1 MTSERQG
8 EIYDLGYQRYDGPRE
23 GRGRARWALLVNGI
37 RSALGIGRGS
47 RAKVLPA
54 LLFVSAVGP
63 AIIMVI
69 IASLAGPGFEV
80 PGHAGYYSIISAI
93 LLLFSAIIAPEL
105 LIPDRRDR
113 VLDLYLVRPLTP
125 TDYVAGRWS
134 AFLIIT
140 LVIVYSGQVL
150 LFLGL
155 LLTAPDPVDYV
166 RENWLDVPR
175 FLAAG
180 FVVAVFTTTLPLAVA
195 AFTSRRAYAAS
206 FVIGLWIVSGSAAG
220 ILATYEETETRTTTT
235 PDGTVTVRVEVE
247 EGEPISGD
255 MSKWFALLDIEEAP
269 IRINDFIFG
278 EEPES
283 GTRALVR
290 ELPDIVPI
298 GWYLI
303 LTAGPGFLLWRR
315 YQRIAI

>member
-47 RAKVLPA
+47 RAKVLPV
-54 LLFVSAVGP
+54 LLFVAVMSP
-63 AIIMVI
+63 AVIMVI
-69 IASLAGPGFEV
+69 IASVAGPGFEES
-80 PGHAGYYSIISAI
+80 GHAGYYSIIATI

-113 VLDLYLVRPLTP
+113 VLHLYLVRPLTP

-140 LVIVYSGQVL
+140 LAIVYSGQVL

-155 LLTAPDPVDYV
+155 LLTASDPVDYV

-195 AFTSRRAYAAS
+195 AFTSRRAYAAA
-206 FVIGLWIVSGSAAG
+206 FVIGLWIVSTSTAG
-220 ILATYEETETRTTTT
+220 ILATCEETVTTTT
-235 PDGTVTVRVEVE
+235 TDGNVTVQTQECVPIT
-247 EGEPISGD
+247 GESG
-255 MSKWFALLDIEEAP
+255 KWFAMLSIGDVP
-269 IRINDFIFG
+269 IRINDLIFG
-278 EEPES
+278 EEAES
-283 GTRALVR
+283 GFGALVE
-290 ELPDIVPI
+290 ELPEIVPI

>member
-23 GRGRARWALLVNGI
+23 GRGRARRALLVNGI

-54 LLFVSAVGP
+54 LLFVAAMSPAV
-63 AIIMVI
+63 IMII
-69 IASLAGPGFEV
+69 IASVTGPGLGV
-80 PGHAGYYSIISAI
+80 PGHADYYSIIVPI
-93 LLLFSAIIAPEL
+93 FLLFSAIIAPEL

-113 VLDLYLVRPLTP
+113 VLHLYLVRPLTP

-134 AFLIIT
+134 AFLLVT
-140 LVIVYSGQVL
+140 LAIVYSGQIL

-155 LLTAPDPVDYV
+155 LLTASDPVDYV

-180 FVVAVFTTTLPLAVA
+180 FVVAVFTTTLPMAVA
-195 AFTSRRAYAAS
+195 AFTSRRAYAAA
-206 FVIGLWIVSGSAAG
+206 FVIGLWIVSASAAG
-220 ILATYEETETRTTTT
+220 ILTTCEETVVTTST
-235 PDGTVTVRVEVE
+235 DGTVTVTAQECV
-247 EGEPISGD
+247 PLAGD
-255 MSKWFALLDIEEAP
+255 FGKWFALLDIGETP
-269 IRINDFIFG
+269 IRINDLIFG

-283 GTRALVR
+283 GLGALAQ

-303 LTAGPGFLLWRR
+303 MTAGPGFVLWRR
-315 YQRIAI
+315 YQGIAI

>member
-47 RAKVLPA
+47 RAKVLPV
-54 LLFVSAVGP
+54 LLFIAAMSPAV
-63 AIIMVI
+63 IMVI
-69 IASLAGPGFEV
+69 IASLTGPDNTTN
-80 PGHAGYYSIISAI
+80 HAGYYSIIATI

-113 VLDLYLVRPLTP
+113 VLHLYLVRPLTP

-134 AFLIIT
+134 AFLLVT
-140 LVIVYSGQVL
+140 LAIVYSGQIL

-155 LLTAPDPVDYV
+155 LLTASDPVEYV
-166 RENWLDVPR
+166 RENWLDIPR

-180 FVVAVFTTTLPLAVA
+180 FVVAVFTTTLPMAVA
-195 AFTSRRAYAAS
+195 AFTSRRAYAAA
-206 FVIGLWIVSGSAAG
+206 FVIGLWIVSTSAAG
-220 ILATYEETETRTTTT
+220 ILTTCEEATTTT
-235 PDGTVTVRVEVE
+235 TTNGSVTVEVQE
-247 EGEPISGD
+247 CVPLAGDSG
-255 MSKWFALLDIEEAP
+255 KWFALLSIGDVP
-269 IRINDFIFG
+269 IRINDMIFG
-278 EEPES
+278 EEAEA
-283 GTRALVR
+283 GFGALVE
-290 ELPDIVPI
+290 ELPEIVPI

-303 LTAGPGFLLWRR
+303 LTAGPGFVLWRR
-315 YQRIAI
+315 YQGIAI

>member
-8 EIYDLGYQRYDGPRE
+8 EIYDLGYQRYYGPRE

-47 RAKVLPA
+47 RAKVLPV
-54 LLFVSAVGP
+54 LLFVAAVGT
-63 AIIMVI
+63 AIIMVL
-69 IASLAGPGFEV
+69 IASQTGIENTTN
-80 PGHAGYYSIISAI
+80 HAGYYSAISVI
-93 LLLFSAIIAPEL
+93 LILFSAIIAPEL

-113 VLDLYLVRPLTP
+113 VLHLYLVRPLTP

-134 AFLIIT
+134 AFFIIT
-140 LVIVYSGQVL
+140 LAIVYSGQIL

-155 LLTAPDPVDYV
+155 LLTAPEPVDYV

-180 FVVAVFTTTLPLAVA
+180 FVVAVFTTTLPLAVS
-195 AFTSRRAYAAS
+195 AFTNRRAYAAA
-206 FVIGLWIVSGSAAG
+206 FVIGLWIVSTSAAG
-220 ILATYEETETRTTTT
+220 ILATCEETTTATT
-235 PDGTVTVRVEVE
+235 PDGNVTVQV
-247 EGEPISGD
+247 GECVPIAGD
-255 MSKWFALLDIEEAP
+255 MAKWFALVEIGEAP

-278 EEPES
+278 EEP
-283 GTRALVR
+283 GTLAQ

-315 YQRIAI
+315 YQSIAI

>member
-8 EIYDLGYQRYDGPRE
+8 EIYDLGYQRYYGPRE
-23 GRGRARWALLVNGI
+23 GRARARWALLVNGI

-47 RAKVLPA
+47 RAKVLPV
-54 LLFVSAVGP
+54 LLFVAAVGP

-80 PGHAGYYSIISAI
+80 PGHAGYYSIIATI

-113 VLDLYLVRPLTP
+113 ILHLYLVRPLTP

-180 FVVAVFTTTLPLAVA
+180 LVVAAFTTTLPLAVA
-195 AFTSRRAYAAS
+195 AFTSRRAYAAA

-220 ILATYEETETRTTTT
+220 ILTTCQETTTT
-235 PDGTVTVRVEVE
+235 TTTDGNVTVQTQECVPIA
-247 EGEPISGD
+247 EG
-255 MSKWFALLDIEEAP
+255 MSKWLALLDIEEAP

>member
-1 MTSERQG
+1 MTSERRG
-8 EIYDLGYQRYDGPRE
+8 EVYDLGYQRYYGPRE
-23 GRGRARWALLVNGI
+23 GRARARWALLVNGI

-47 RAKVLPA
+47 RAKILPV
-54 LLFVSAVGP
+54 LLFVAAVGP
-63 AIIMVI
+63 AVIMVL
-69 IASLAGPGFEV
+69 IASLAGPENTTT
-80 PGHAGYYSIISAI
+80 HAGYYSIISVI

-113 VLDLYLVRPLTP
+113 VLHLYLVRPLTP

-134 AFLIIT
+134 AFFIIT
-140 LVIVYSGQVL
+140 LAIVYSGQIL

-155 LLTAPDPVDYV
+155 LLTAPEPVDYV

-180 FVVAVFTTTLPLAVA
+180 LVVAVFTTTLPLAVS
-195 AFTSRRAYAAS
+195 AFTNRRAYAAA
-206 FVIGLWIVSGSAAG
+206 FVIGLWIVSASAAG
-220 ILATYEETETRTTTT
+220 ILTTCEETTTT
-235 PDGTVTVRVEVE
+235 TTTTTADGTVRVEVHGD
-247 EGEPISGD
+247 GECVPIAGD
-255 MSKWFALLDIEEAP
+255 MAKWFTLLEFGEAP

-278 EEPES
+278 EEP
-283 GTRALVR
+283 GTLAQ

-315 YQRIAI
+315 YQSIAI

>member
-23 GRGRARWALLVNGI
+23 GRGRARRALLVNGI

-54 LLFVSAVGP
+54 LLFVAAMSPAV
-63 AIIMVI
+63 IMII
-69 IASLAGPGFEV
+69 IASVTGPGLGV
-80 PGHAGYYSIISAI
+80 PGHADYYSIIVPI
-93 LLLFSAIIAPEL
+93 FLLFSAIIAPEL

-113 VLDLYLVRPLTP
+113 VLHLYLVRPLTP

-134 AFLIIT
+134 AFLLVT
-140 LVIVYSGQVL
+140 LAIVYSGQIL

-155 LLTAPDPVDYV
+155 LLTASDPVDYV

-180 FVVAVFTTTLPLAVA
+180 FVVAVFTTTLPMAVA
-195 AFTSRRAYAAS
+195 AFTSRRAYAAA
-206 FVIGLWIVSGSAAG
+206 FVIGLWIVSASAAG
-220 ILATYEETETRTTTT
+220 ILTTAEETEVRTTTA
-235 PDGTVTVRVEVE
+235 PDGTVSVEIE
-247 EGEPISGD
+247 ESEPLAGD
-255 MSKWFALLDIEEAP
+255 LGKWFALLSIGDVP
-269 IRINDFIFG
+269 IRINDMIFG
-278 EEPES
+278 EEAES
-283 GTRALVR
+283 GLGALAQ

-303 LTAGPGFLLWRR
+303 MTAGPGFLLWRR
-315 YQRIAI
+315 YQGIAI

>member
-1 MTSERQG
+1 MTAERRG
-8 EIYDLGYQRYDGPRE
+8 EVYDLGYQRYYGPRE
-23 GRGRARWALLVNGI
+23 GRARARWALLVNGI

-47 RAKVLPA
+47 RAKVLPV
-54 LLFVSAVGP
+54 LLFVAAVSP

-69 IASLAGPGFEV
+69 IASQAGPGFEV
-80 PGHAGYYSIISAI
+80 PGHSGYYSIISAI

-113 VLDLYLVRPLTP
+113 ILHLYLVRPLTP

-134 AFLIIT
+134 AFLIVT
-140 LVIVYSGQVL
+140 LAIVFSGQIL

-155 LLTAPDPVDYV
+155 LLTAPEPVDYV

-180 FVVAVFTTTLPLAVA
+180 FVVAAFTTTLPLAVA
-195 AFTSRRAYAAS
+195 AFTSRRAYAAA

-220 ILATYEETETRTTTT
+220 ILTACEGATTTT
-235 PDGTVTVRVEVE
+235 TTDGNVTVQMHEC
-247 EGEPISGD
+247 EPIAGD
-255 MSKWFALLDIEEAP
+255 MAKWFALLSIGDVP

-278 EEPES
+278 EEPDS
-283 GTRALVR
+283 RFGALVR
-290 ELPDIVPI
+290 ELPEIVPV

>member
-8 EIYDLGYQRYDGPRE
+8 EVYDLGYQRYYGPRE
-23 GRGRARWALLVNGI
+23 GRARARRALLVNGI

-54 LLFVSAVGP
+54 LLFVAAVGP
-63 AIIMVI
+63 AIIMVLV
-69 IASLAGPGFEV
+69 ASLTGPDNTTN
-80 PGHAGYYSIISAI
+80 HAGYYSIISVI

-113 VLDLYLVRPLTP
+113 ILHLYLVRPLTP

-134 AFLIIT
+134 AFLLVT
-140 LVIVYSGQVL
+140 LAIVYSGQVL

-155 LLTAPDPVDYV
+155 LLTAPEPVDYV
-166 RENWLDVPR
+166 KENWLDVPR

-195 AFTSRRAYAAS
+195 AFTSRRAYAAA
-206 FVIGLWIVSGSAAG
+206 FVIGLWVVSTSAAG
-220 ILATYEETETRTTTT
+220 ILTTCQETTTT
-235 PDGTVTVRVEVE
+235 TTTDGNVTVTME
-247 EGEPISGD
+247 ECVPIAGD
-255 MSKWFALLDIEEAP
+255 AAKWFTLLEFGEAP

-283 GTRALVR
+283 GPGDLAR
-290 ELPDIVPI
+290 ELPDVVPI

-303 LTAGPGFLLWRR
+303 LTGVPGFLLWRR
-315 YQRIAI
+315 YQSIAI

>member
-8 EIYDLGYQRYDGPRE
+8 EVYDLGYQRYDGPRE
-23 GRGRARWALLVNGI
+23 GRARARRALLVNGI

-47 RAKVLPA
+47 RAKVLPV
-54 LLFVSAVGP
+54 LLFVAVLGP
-63 AIIMVI
+63 AVVMVI
-69 IASLAGPGFEV
+69 VASLAGPGFEV
-80 PGHAGYYSIISAI
+80 AGHADYYSMIATI

-113 VLDLYLVRPLTP
+113 ILHLYLVRPLTP

-134 AFLIIT
+134 AFLIVT
-140 LVIVYSGQVL
+140 LAIVYSGQVL
-150 LFLGL
+150 LFFGL

-180 FVVAVFTTTLPLAVA
+180 LVVAVFTTTLPLGVA
-195 AFTSRRAYAAS
+195 AFTSRRAYAAA
-206 FVIGLWIVSGSAAG
+206 FVIGLWIVSASAAG
-220 ILATYEETETRTTTT
+220 ILTTAEETEVRTTTA
-235 PDGTVTVRVEVE
+235 PDGTVSVEME
-247 EGEPISGD
+247 ESEPIAGD
-255 MSKWFALLDIEEAP
+255 MAKWFALLSIGDAP
-269 IRINDFIFG
+269 IRINDLIFG
-278 EEPES
+278 EEAES
-283 GTRALVR
+283 GFGALVG

-303 LTAGPGFLLWRR
+303 LTVGPGFVLWRR
-315 YQRIAI
+315 YQGIAI

>member
-8 EIYDLGYQRYDGPRE
+8 EIYDLGYQRYYGPRE
-23 GRGRARWALLVNGI
+23 GRARARWALLVNGI

-80 PGHAGYYSIISAI
+80 PGHAGYYSIIATI

-113 VLDLYLVRPLTP
+113 ILHLYLVRPLTP

-180 FVVAVFTTTLPLAVA
+180 LVVAAFTTTLPLAVA
-195 AFTSRRAYAAS
+195 AFTSRRAYAAA

-220 ILATYEETETRTTTT
+220 ILTTCQETTTT
-235 PDGTVTVRVEVE
+235 TTTDGNVTVQTQECVPIA
-247 EGEPISGD
+247 EG
-255 MSKWFALLDIEEAP
+255 MSKWLALLDIEEAP

>member
-8 EIYDLGYQRYDGPRE
+8 EIYDLGYQRYHGPRE

-37 RSALGIGRGS
+37 RSALGVGRGS
-47 RAKVLPA
+47 RAKVLPV
-54 LLFVSAVGP
+54 LLFVAAISP
-63 AIIMVI
+63 AIIMLI
-69 IASLAGPGFEV
+69 IASQAGPGFEV
-80 PGHAGYYSIISAI
+80 PGHAGYYSIIATI

-113 VLDLYLVRPLTP
+113 ILHLYLVRPLTP

-180 FVVAVFTTTLPLAVA
+180 LVVAAFTTTLPLAVA
-195 AFTSRRAYAAS
+195 AFTSRRAYAAA

-220 ILATYEETETRTTTT
+220 ILATCQETTTT
-235 PDGTVTVRVEVE
+235 TTTDGNVTVQTQECVPIA
-247 EGEPISGD
+247 EG

>member
-8 EIYDLGYQRYDGPRE
+8 EVYDLGYQRYYGPRE
-23 GRGRARWALLVNGI
+23 GRARARWALLVNGI

-54 LLFVSAVGP
+54 LLFVAAVGP

-80 PGHAGYYSIISAI
+80 SGHAGYYSIIATI

-113 VLDLYLVRPLTP
+113 ILHLYLVRPLTP

-155 LLTAPDPVDYV
+155 LLTAPEPVDYV

-180 FVVAVFTTTLPLAVA
+180 LVVAAFTTTLPLAVA
-195 AFTSRRAYAAS
+195 AFTSRRAYAAA

-220 ILATYEETETRTTTT
+220 ILTTCEETTTT
-235 PDGTVTVRVEVE
+235 TTTDGNVTVQMH
-247 EGEPISGD
+247 GECVPLAGD
-255 MSKWFALLDIEEAP
+255 MAKWFALLSIGDVP

-278 EEPES
+278 EEPDS
-283 GTRALVR
+283 GFGALVR
-290 ELPDIVPI
+290 ELPEIVPV

>member
-1 MTSERQG
+1 MTTEQRG
-8 EIYDLGYQRYDGPRE
+8 EVYDLGYQRYYGPRE
-23 GRGRARWALLVNGI
+23 GRARARWALLVNGI

-47 RAKVLPA
+47 RAKVLPV
-54 LLFVSAVGP
+54 LLFVAAVGP
-63 AIIMVI
+63 AIIMVL
-69 IASLAGPGFEV
+69 IASQAGPDNTTT
-80 PGHAGYYSIISAI
+80 HAGYYSVISVI

-113 VLDLYLVRPLTP
+113 VLHLYLVRPLTP

-134 AFLIIT
+134 AFFIIT
-140 LVIVYSGQVL
+140 LAIVYSGQIL

-155 LLTAPDPVDYV
+155 LLTASEPVDYV

-180 FVVAVFTTTLPLAVA
+180 LVVAAFTTTLPLAVS
-195 AFTSRRAYAAS
+195 AFTNRRAYAAA
-206 FVIGLWIVSGSAAG
+206 FVIGLWIVSASAAG
-220 ILATYEETETRTTTT
+220 ILTTCEETTTT
-235 PDGTVTVRVEVE
+235 TTTDGNVTVQMH
-247 EGEPISGD
+247 GECVPIAGD
-255 MSKWFALLDIEEAP
+255 MAKWFTLLEFGEVP

-278 EEPES
+278 EEP
-283 GTRALVR
+283 GTLAQ

-315 YQRIAI
+315 YQSIAI

>member
-8 EIYDLGYQRYDGPRE
+8 EVYDLGYQRYYGPRE
-23 GRGRARWALLVNGI
+23 GRARARRALLVNGI

-47 RAKVLPA
+47 RAKVLA
-54 LLFVSAVGP
+54 VLFFVSVMSPAV
-63 AIIMVI
+63 IMVI
-69 IASLAGPGFEV
+69 IASVAGPGFDTS
-80 PGHAGYYSIISAI
+80 GHAGYYSIISTII
-93 LLLFSAIIAPEL
+93 LIFSAIIAPEL

-113 VLDLYLVRPLTP
+113 ILHLYLVRPLTP

-140 LVIVYSGQVL
+140 LAIVYSGQIL

-155 LLTAPDPVDYV
+155 LLTAPEPVDYV

-195 AFTSRRAYAAS
+195 AFTSRRAYAAA
-206 FVIGLWIVSGSAAG
+206 FVIGLWVVSTSTAG
-220 ILATYEETETRTTTT
+220 ILATCEGTTTT
-235 PDGTVTVRVEVE
+235 TTTDGNVTVTVE
-247 EGEPISGD
+247 ECVPISGE
-255 MSKWFALLDIEEAP
+255 SGKWFALLSIGDVP
-269 IRINDFIFG
+269 IRINDLIFG
-278 EEPES
+278 EEAES
-283 GTRALVR
+283 GFGALVE
-290 ELPDIVPI
+290 ELPEVVPI

-303 LTAGPGFLLWRR
+303 LTGGPGFLLWRR

>member
-8 EIYDLGYQRYDGPRE
+8 EIYDLGYQRYHGPRE

-47 RAKVLPA
+47 RAKVLPV
-54 LLFVSAVGP
+54 LLFVAAISP
-63 AIIMVI
+63 AIIMLI
-69 IASLAGPGFEV
+69 IASQAGPGFEV

-113 VLDLYLVRPLTP
+113 VLHLYLVRPLTP

-134 AFLIIT
+134 AFLIVT
-140 LVIVYSGQVL
+140 LAIVYSGQIL

-155 LLTAPDPVDYV
+155 LLTASDPVDYV

-180 FVVAVFTTTLPLAVA
+180 FVVAAFTTTLPLAVA
-195 AFTSRRAYAAS
+195 AFTSRRAYAAA
-206 FVIGLWIVSGSAAG
+206 FVIGLWIVSTSAAG
-220 ILATYEETETRTTTT
+220 ILTTCQETTTT
-235 PDGTVTVRVEVE
+235 TTTNGNVTVQMHGEC
-247 EGEPISGD
+247 EPIAGG

>member
-1 MTSERQG
+1 MTSERRG
-8 EIYDLGYQRYDGPRE
+8 EVYDLGYQRYDGPRE
-23 GRGRARWALLVNGI
+23 GRSRARRALLVNGI

-47 RAKVLPA
+47 RAKVLPV
-54 LLFVSAVGP
+54 LLFMAVLSP
-63 AIIMVI
+63 AVIMVI
-69 IASLAGPGFEV
+69 IASVSGPGFEV
-80 PGHAGYYSIISAI
+80 SGHAGYYSNIATI

-113 VLDLYLVRPLTP
+113 VLHLYLVRPLTP
-125 TDYVAGRWS
+125 TDYVASRWS
-134 AFLIIT
+134 AFLLVT
-140 LVIVYSGQVL
+140 LAIVYSGQIL

-155 LLTAPDPVDYV
+155 LLTAPEPVDYV

-195 AFTSRRAYAAS
+195 AFTSRRAYAAA
-206 FVIGLWIVSGSAAG
+206 FVIGLWIVSLSAAG
-220 ILATYEETETRTTTT
+220 ILATSEETSTTTT
-235 PDGTVTVRVEVE
+235 TAPDGTVTVEVE
-247 EGEPISGD
+247 GSAPIAGD
-255 MSKWFALLDIEEAP
+255 MAKWFALLSIGDVP
-269 IRINDFIFG
+269 IRVNDLIFG
-278 EEPES
+278 EEPTS
-283 GTRALVR
+283 GLGSLVK

-303 LTAGPGFLLWRR
+303 LTAGPGFVLWRR

>member
-8 EIYDLGYQRYDGPRE
+8 EVYDLGYQRYDGPRE
-23 GRGRARWALLVNGI
+23 GRARARRALLVNGI

-47 RAKVLPA
+47 RAKVLPV
-54 LLFVSAVGP
+54 LLFLSAISP
-63 AIIMVI
+63 AVVMII
-69 IASLAGPGFEV
+69 IASVTGPGFEV
-80 PGHAGYYSIISAI
+80 SGHAGYYSIIATI

-113 VLDLYLVRPLTP
+113 ILHLYLVRPLTP

-134 AFLIIT
+134 AFLLVT
-140 LVIVYSGQVL
+140 LAIVYSGQVL
-150 LFLGL
+150 LFFGL

-180 FVVAVFTTTLPLAVA
+180 LVVAAFTTTLPLAVA
-195 AFTSRRAYAAS
+195 AFTSRRAYAAA
-206 FVIGLWIVSGSAAG
+206 FVIGLWIVSSSAAG
-220 ILATYEETETRTTTT
+220 ILATSEETEVRTTTA
-235 PDGTVTVRVEVE
+235 PDGTVSVEVE
-247 EGEPISGD
+247 ESGPISGD
-255 MSKWFALLDIEEAP
+255 MAKWFALLSIGDVP
-269 IRINDFIFG
+269 IRVNDLIFG
-278 EEPES
+278 EEAES
-283 GTRALVR
+283 GFGALVE

-303 LTAGPGFLLWRR
+303 LTAGPGFVLWRR
-315 YQRIAI
+315 YQGIAI

>member
-1 MTSERQG
+1 MTTEQRG
-8 EIYDLGYQRYDGPRE
+8 EVYDLGYQRYYGPRE
-23 GRGRARWALLVNGI
+23 GRARARWALLVNGI

-47 RAKVLPA
+47 RAKVLPV
-54 LLFVSAVGP
+54 LLFVAAVGP
-63 AIIMVI
+63 AVIMVI
-69 IASLAGPGFEV
+69 IASQAGPGFEV
-80 PGHAGYYSIISAI
+80 PGHAGYYSIISVI

-113 VLDLYLVRPLTP
+113 VLHLYLVRPLTP

-134 AFLIIT
+134 AFFIIT
-140 LVIVYSGQVL
+140 LAIVYSGQIL

-155 LLTAPDPVDYV
+155 LLTASEPVDYV

-180 FVVAVFTTTLPLAVA
+180 LVVAVFTTTLPLAVS
-195 AFTSRRAYAAS
+195 AFTNRRAYAAA
-206 FVIGLWIVSGSAAG
+206 FVIGLWIVSTSAAG
-220 ILATYEETETRTTTT
+220 ILTTCEETTTT
-235 PDGTVTVRVEVE
+235 TTTTTNGNVTVQVHGD
-247 EGEPISGD
+247 GECVPIAGD
-255 MSKWFALLDIEEAP
+255 MAKWFTLLEFGEAP

-278 EEPES
+278 EEP
-283 GTRALVR
+283 GTLAQ

-315 YQRIAI
+315 YQSIAI